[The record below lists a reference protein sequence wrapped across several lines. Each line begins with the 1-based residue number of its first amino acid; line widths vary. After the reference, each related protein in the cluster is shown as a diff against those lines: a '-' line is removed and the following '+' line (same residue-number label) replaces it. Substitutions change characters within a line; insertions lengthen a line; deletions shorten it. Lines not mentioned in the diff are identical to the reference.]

1 MISLTGDSGAE
12 AGARATPLTSFR
24 MCVRVP
30 LRAAHK
36 DKVEGE

>member
-12 AGARATPLTSFR
+12 AEARETLLTSFN
-24 MCVRVP
+24 MCMCIP

-36 DKVEGE
+36 DKVEGV